1 MGKYIQPY
9 INIVSDST
17 ESIQYIERG
26 AKGIRYLNISQVMSE
41 NTTKLRLFGN
51 HVSIEDQTVQL
62 ITFKNRDI
70 KKSKIL
76 VIAPHPDDAEIAAYG
91 LYSDNRKSYILTITA
106 GDAGR
111 NKYDEIYRNRKKQYI
126 KKGEIRTWNSITVPM
141 LGGIPP
147 EQSVNLGFFDGTLKT
162 MFENKSKA
170 ATGLYTGIS
179 DITFFR
185 KKNISSISSG
195 LSGKSDWNSLVT
207 NIEYIL
213 KTVEPNIIIAPYPAL
228 DNHYDHK
235 LSSVALFEAIKKI
248 GIKEGFLYL
257 YTNQLEFN
265 AYYPYGKMGG
275 VLSIPPNFTKNNV
288 YFDGIYSHTLSVNKQ
303 KDKILALEAMN
314 DLRPDTEWRFSEGAI
329 KQVYLNIK
337 RDITGNDDSY
347 FRRAVRSN
355 ELFFI
360 IKISNLYDQKILN
373 RITGKI

>member
-1 MGKYIQPY
+1 
-9 INIVSDST
+9 
-17 ESIQYIERG
+17 
-26 AKGIRYLNISQVMSE
+26 
-41 NTTKLRLFGN
+41 
-51 HVSIEDQTVQL
+51 
-62 ITFKNRDI
+62 
-70 KKSKIL
+70 
-76 VIAPHPDDAEIAAYG
+76 
-91 LYSDNRKSYILTITA
+91 
-106 GDAGR
+106 
-111 NKYDEIYRNRKKQYI
+111 
-126 KKGEIRTWNSITVPM
+126 M

-162 MFENKSKA
+162 MLENKSKA

-248 GIKEGFLYL
+248 GIKEGSLYL

-275 VLSIPPNFTKNNV
+275 VLSLPPNFTKNNV
-288 YFDGIYSHTLSVNKQ
+288 YFDGIYSHALSINKQ

-337 RDITGNDDSY
+337 RDITGKDNSY